1 MTQLN
6 LRMVLGGWLH
16 GDPLPLERR
25 FSVGGVGTL
34 PGFDF
39 RRTGIGTDVGQCST
53 DQTTLPGRPAQ
64 CDRVALGQVEYRDEL
79 HSDLVDMFNRNGIHV
94 RGAVFTVRPS
104 AVAFLDAGRGWLVG
118 SDLGT
123 LRYSSGSLPGF
134 DTYRADAGIGLDLG
148 IVGVYFA
155 KALTAEEPANFFI
168 RLHNRF

>member
-1 MTQLN
+1 
-6 LRMVLGGWLH
+6 
-16 GDPLPLERR
+16 
-25 FSVGGVGTL
+25 
-34 PGFDF
+34 
-39 RRTGIGTDVGQCST
+39 
-53 DQTTLPGRPAQ
+53 
-64 CDRVALGQVEYRDEL
+64 
-79 HSDLVDMFNRNGIHV
+79 MFNRNGIHV

-118 SDLGT
+118 NPQGT

-148 IVGVYFA
+148 VIGLYVA